1 MMGGDCRC
9 SSDGRPA
16 GVGLANGAGEVEVR
30 QSIVSQVR
38 VENKIMSNPSMFQN
52 WLGATQS
59 FSSPEEAKS
68 FCLDTIEEEIS
79 ILEKELPVAHQ
90 CIIYCH
96 SDFQYS
102 NITID

>member
-9 SSDGRPA
+9 ASDGRPA

-68 FCLDTIEEEIS
+68 FCLDTDDAKMFTSEMHD
-79 ILEKELPVAHQ
+79 PYVRTTGA
-90 CIIYCH
+90 
-96 SDFQYS
+96 
-102 NITID
+102 